1 MKFFT
6 VLSPLVVGF
15 VTMSSGITATPVT
28 GSANSSLA
36 NTNLVERAL
45 EPVVIQDILNLAS
58 DLFGKLKSCST
69 PASAFFK

>member
-6 VLSPLVVGF
+6 MLSPLVVGF
-15 VTMSSGITATPVT
+15 VTMPSVITATPVT
-28 GSANSSLA
+28 GSATLSLA

-69 PASAFFK
+69 PSSVFFK